1 MIQNYTYMYFISS
14 SLVEIVDNSTN
25 GVTEAT
31 SLVLTEL
38 EKYTEYNITVQ
49 ANTINGSG
57 PGVSIVVRTDSD
69 SKFTSPLFSRLST
82 FLT

>member
-1 MIQNYTYMYFISS
+1 MN
-14 SLVEIVDNSTN
+14 NSKKD

-38 EKYTEYNITVQ
+38 EKYTEYNITVH

-57 PGVSIVVRTDSD
+57 PGVSTVVRTDSE
-69 SKFTSPLFSRLST
+69 SKCVSLSV
-82 FLT
+82 